1 MEQKKEEK
9 KAEEHEKS
17 DEFKKIKGEIIEFLV
32 KKYQSK
38 YGRTLRELLIRGKFL
53 DKELEEEYYRL
64 FDEKSKKNEEISNLK
79 KQIDELTDTLKR
91 LQAEFEN
98 YKKWNAKEKTEF
110 VKYAH
115 ADVIAEMLPVLDS
128 FEIALKSLKINDF
141 QDAKNPKD
149 FSANTTDKDKFIEG
163 MKIIYAQFHSILEA
177 EGLKPIKSVGEKF
190 DPYRHEVLMKEE
202 SDKPEETVLEEFQ
215 KGYMLNDKV
224 LRHSKVKIS
233 GK

>member
-9 KAEEHEKS
+9 KHEDKKS
-17 DEFKKIKGEIIEFLV
+17 IRSFEDDIFKISQK
-32 KKYQSK
+32 
-38 YGRTLRELLIRGKFL
+38 LINSL
-53 DKELEEEYYRL
+53 
-64 FDEKSKKNEEISNLK
+64 KNEENRARIIEDLTKNEFPQLTK
-79 KQIDELTDTLKR
+79 KYNEEKQKNEELTDTLKR

-110 VKYAH
+110 VKYAN
-115 ADVIAEMLPVLDS
+115 ADVIAQMLPVLDS
-128 FEIALKSLKINDF
+128 FEIALK
-141 QDAKNPKD
+141 
-149 FSANTTDKDKFIEG
+149 NTSDKDKFIEG
-163 MKIIYAQFHSILEA
+163 MKMIYAQFYSILEA
-177 EGLKPIKSVGEKF
+177 EGLKQIKCVGEKF

-202 SDKPEETVLEEFQ
+202 SDKPEETILEEFQ